1 MASQRLT
8 LGLVCRTLDVEPEA
22 LHTVKTLRLERLR
35 LAALC
40 PLDALAGSLREL
52 YLRDNRLE
60 TLDCAE
66 ALAALA
72 PHLAVLDG
80 AEPPRG
86 GPRAGGCAAS
96 ACWTSARTSS
106 RATPAP
112 TSCRRV
118 ADGAGPAGQPFGR
131 RA

>member
-60 TLDCAE
+60 TLD
-66 ALAALA
+66 LSLI
-72 PHLAVLDG
+72 HI
-80 AEPPRG
+80 
-86 GPRAGGCAAS
+86 
-96 ACWTSARTSS
+96 
-106 RATPAP
+106 
-112 TSCRRV
+112 
-118 ADGAGPAGQPFGR
+118 
-131 RA
+131 